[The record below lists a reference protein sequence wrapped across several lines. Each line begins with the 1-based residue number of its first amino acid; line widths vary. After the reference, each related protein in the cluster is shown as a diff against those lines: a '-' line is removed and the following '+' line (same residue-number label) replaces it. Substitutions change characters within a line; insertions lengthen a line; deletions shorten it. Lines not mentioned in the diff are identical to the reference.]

1 MFACAKALLRTHTHR
16 KRIHRYLMDMFITLT
31 VLMVSQV
38 YAPIQINQIIYIKYV
53 QFFVSYINISIK
65 LIKNFIKKLKNPP
78 THKKIDNNFFRG
90 LKTKIFSISNNNCI
104 ALYINREK

>member
-1 MFACAKALLRTHTHR
+1 MFACAKALLSTHTQE
-16 KRIHRYLMDMFITLT
+16 KDTPRYLMDMFITLT

-65 LIKNFIKKLKNPP
+65 LIKILLKN
-78 THKKIDNNFFRG
+78 
-90 LKTKIFSISNNNCI
+90 
-104 ALYINREK
+104 